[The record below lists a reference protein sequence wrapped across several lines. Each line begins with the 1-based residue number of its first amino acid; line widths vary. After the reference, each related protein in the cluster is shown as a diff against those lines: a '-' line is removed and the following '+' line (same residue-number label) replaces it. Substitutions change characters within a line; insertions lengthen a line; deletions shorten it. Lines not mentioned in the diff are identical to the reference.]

1 MKILHLIYTH
11 GIAGAEKYLLDLLPG
26 LKAYEVGCEII
37 CVCPPAHE
45 NKVQLYCDQLT
56 AKGIKTQLIV
66 SSRLNIFGV
75 AKKISRYCTLNQISF
90 IHSHLFNSDAL
101 AVFVK
106 LFYNKKIT
114 LLSTKHGYQES
125 YFVKN
130 AGRVGKIRYN
140 FYYFITKFII
150 SKIDYNITISKATAD
165 LYQLLKL
172 TRTTMPYIHHG
183 ISVDENICKEEGVVY
198 RRSSPQ
204 LIIAGR
210 LTAIKGHDYLF
221 DAMPGIIKEYP
232 SAQLLV
238 LGEGEE
244 KIRLAK
250 RAAELGIQNHV
261 SFLGFQSNP
270 YAYIEQSD
278 IIIMPS
284 LHEAFGLV
292 YIESFALKTP
302 VVAFD
307 VQACNEIIDNGQ
319 TGILVPAKD
328 TTALENAVLQLL
340 KNPEERQM
348 LAINAYNKYTSY
360 YNTSR
365 MVKDTAL
372 WYASINKGN

>member
-1 MKILHLIYTH
+1 MKVLHLIYTH

-26 LKAYEVGCEII
+26 IKEYGIQAEVI

-45 NKVQLYCDQLT
+45 KKVQQYCDLLI
-56 AKGIKTQLIV
+56 AKGIPTQLIA
-66 SSRLNIFGV
+66 SGRINIYGV
-75 AKKISRYCTLNQISF
+75 AQKINRHCKLHQIGC
-90 IHSHLFNSDAL
+90 IHSHLFNSDML
-101 AVFVK
+101 AVFLK
-106 LFYNKKIT
+106 LFINKKIL

-130 AGRVGKIRYN
+130 IDRVGKISYN
-140 FYYFITKFII
+140 FYYFITKFVI
-150 SKIDYNITISKATAD
+150 SKIDHNITISKSTSD
-165 LYQLLKL
+165 LYYALKL
-172 TRTTMPYIHHG
+172 TKNKMPFVHHG
-183 ISVDENICKEEGVVY
+183 IAVDEKIKKEEGVVY
-198 RRSSPQ
+198 KKASPQ

-221 DAMPGIIKEYP
+221 DAMPAIIEAFP
-232 SAQLLV
+232 QTHLLI

-244 KIRLAK
+244 KQRLLQKAT
-250 RAAELGIQNHV
+250 ALGIQNHI
-261 SFLGFQSNP
+261 SFLGFQANP
-270 YAYIEQSD
+270 YAYIQESD

-328 TTALENAVLQLL
+328 TAALQNAVLQLL
-340 KNPEERQM
+340 KNPAEQER
-348 LAINAYNKYTSY
+348 LANNAYNKYTGY

-365 MVKDTAL
+365 MIKETAS
-372 WYASINKGN
+372 WYASLNI

>member
-26 LKAYEVGCEII
+26 LKACGVDCEAI
-37 CVCPPAHE
+37 CVCPPVHE
-45 NKVQLYCDQLT
+45 KKVQAYCDLLT
-56 AKGIKTQLIV
+56 AKGIKAHLIV
-66 SSRLNIFGV
+66 SSRLNVFSV
-75 AKKISRYCTLNQISF
+75 AKKVNSYCALNQIPC

-106 LFYNKKIT
+106 LFYNKKII

-130 AGRVGKIRYN
+130 ADHVGKIRYN

-150 SKIDYNITISKATAD
+150 SKINYNITISRATAN

-172 TRTTMPYIHHG
+172 TRTKMPFIHHG
-183 ISVDENICKEEGVVY
+183 ISVDENIHTEEGIVY
-198 RRSSPQ
+198 RQSSPQ

-210 LTAIKGHDYLF
+210 LTAIKGHEYLF
-221 DAMPGIIKEYP
+221 DAMPAIVKEFP
-232 SAQLLV
+232 SAKLLV

-244 KIRLAK
+244 KERLTK
-250 RAAELGIQNHV
+250 RAVELGIQDHIN
-261 SFLGFQSNP
+261 FLGFQSNP
-270 YAYIEQSD
+270 YAYIHESD

-307 VQACNEIIDNGQ
+307 VQACNEIIENGE

-328 TTALENAVLQLL
+328 SAALENAVLQLL
-340 KNPEERQM
+340 KNPEERER
-348 LAINAYNKYTSY
+348 LATNAYHKYTGY

-365 MVKDTAL
+365 MVKETAE
-372 WYASINKGN
+372 WYTSLNL